1 MTVIVGPD
9 AQILHTRYKMLSSKT
24 SRRLFVILLLS
35 GLLAAWAWWAGRAKP
50 IEVLVSAV
58 EKGTV
63 EKTVA
68 NTRAGTVK
76 ACRRAKLSP
85 SAGGQIARL
94 PVSEGE
100 TVKQGQLLLELWNKD
115 LTAQLALTRQEAAS
129 ATATARARC
138 IEADQARR
146 EAGRLQKLLGRKLVS
161 EEQLDRAVSS
171 ADAADAA
178 CEAARA
184 SAAVSEARVG
194 VTEAT
199 LEKTRLIAPFDGVIA
214 EINGELNEY
223 VTPSPIGIATPPAI
237 DLIANRCFYLTAPI
251 DEVDVAGIA
260 VGQDARVT
268 LDAFGERRFQ
278 GRVRRIADYV
288 LDVEK
293 QARTVDVEVEFL
305 DQADIEQLLAGY
317 SADVEIIL
325 DVRRD
330 TLRIP
335 TEAIVDGNG
344 VYLFDPASALV
355 ERRQIETGTANW
367 DHTEVTGGLAEGDLV
382 VTSVDREGLANG
394 VPARRETAPGQ

>member
-1 MTVIVGPD
+1 MP
-9 AQILHTRYKMLSSKT
+9 LSKT
-24 SRRLFVILLLS
+24 SRRFFLFLPAIA
-35 GLLAAWAWWAGRAKP
+35 LLATWVWWANRAKP
-50 IEVLVSAV
+50 VEVAVAAV

-85 SAGGQIARL
+85 SAGGQIASL

-100 TVKQGQLLLELWNKD
+100 AVKRGQLLLELWNKD
-115 LTAQLALTRQEAAS
+115 LTAQLDLTRQEATS
-129 ATATARARC
+129 AAATARARC
-138 IEADQARR
+138 IEADQSRR
-146 EAGRLQKLLGRKLVS
+146 EADRLQKLLGRKLVS

-171 ADAADAA
+171 ADSAGAA

-184 SAAVSEARVG
+184 NAAVSQARVG

-199 LEKTRLIAPFDGVIA
+199 LEKTRLIAPFDGVVA

-251 DEVDVAGIA
+251 DEVDVAGIG
-260 VGQDARVT
+260 VGQSARVT
-268 LDAFGERRFQ
+268 LDAFGERRFR
-278 GRVRRIADYV
+278 GSVRRIADYV
-288 LDVEK
+288 LDLEK
-293 QARTVDVEVEFL
+293 QARTVDVEVEFV
-305 DQADIEQLLAGY
+305 DPADIEQLLAGY

-325 DVRRD
+325 DVRKD

-335 TEAIVDGNG
+335 TEAVMDGDS
-344 VYLFDPASALV
+344 VYVLDPAAGLV
-355 ERRQIETGTANW
+355 ERRQVRTGTANW
-367 DHTEVTGGLAEGDLV
+367 DHTEVTEGLEEGELV
-382 VTSVDREGLANG
+382 VTSVDREGLADG
-394 VPARRETAPGQ
+394 VDARRETAAEQ